1 MPVTFQSVSGG
12 RLSLWL
18 QLGWMDG
25 GPAEVAGKEH
35 KKVKWKMLRKCGR
48 SILCGAGRCD
58 VVWSGVGGCWRL
70 LCDLQRGVERG
81 SRTQAVEEEQ
91 TDGRTGRG
99 RRKARGRAAGGKCRG
114 ECAQHVVV

>member
-48 SILCGAGRCD
+48 SILCGAGWCG
-58 VVWSGVGGCWRL
+58 VELVGVGVCYAIFRGASSEGVG
-70 LCDLQRGVERG
+70 LQAARKNR
-81 SRTQAVEEEQ
+81 RTQ
-91 TDGRTGRG
+91 
-99 RRKARGRAAGGKCRG
+99 
-114 ECAQHVVV
+114 